1 MFVCVRTVGCCDDG
15 VGFVLVVCACGFPTF
30 DDDDGGGVAG
40 VVDDIALD
48 IIKNRPPGNVVYV
61 KSCPY
66 CTERQSD
73 DDDVGVS
80 ALIVGDSSSGLT
92 VGGGGIS
99 IDCWCFSRCF
109 F

>member
-15 VGFVLVVCACGFPTF
+15 VGFVLVVGACGFPTF

-61 KSCPY
+61 KSCHY
-66 CTERQSD
+66 YTERRS

-80 ALIVGDSSSGLT
+80 ALIVGDSSSDLT
-92 VGGGGIS
+92 VGGGIS